1 MFPWKIYICTTKVS
15 VSSCLFVNRSSQV
28 KHLNDSSRTK
38 VKVLTN
44 NLNQF
49 CIRKFACSK
58 CFYVDRCRMSNTDCI
73 GKLNLTF
80 ICKTCCNDI
89 LCNITCSICCR
100 TVNLCAVFSGES
112 SAAVTT
118 SSTICINNDLTSC
131 KSTVT
136 VRSAD
141 YETSCR
147 VDEVLCI
154 LIYISAG
161 IISSNTYFLISS

>member
-1 MFPWKIYICTTKVS
+1 MYFNFLTTVFSQLLQYLPCYQLCKIFLKIINLVKMFPWKIYICTTKVS

-100 TVNLCAVFSGES
+100 TVNLCAVFS
-112 SAAVTT
+112 T
-118 SSTICINNDLTSC
+118 
-131 KSTVT
+131 
-136 VRSAD
+136 RS
-141 YETSCR
+141 R
-147 VDEVLCI
+147 
-154 LIYISAG
+154 
-161 IISSNTYFLISS
+161 